1 MKVIEQA
8 RAARE
13 AGLALATVGTGLKN
27 RALRNAAS
35 HLDRNRPEIL
45 EQNGK
50 DVSAAKTGNLQASLR
65 GRLLVD
71 NRKIDQMIANLHD
84 VARLQDPV
92 GRTIFRRELD
102 RGMILTKVSVPLGVV
117 GVIFESRP
125 DALVQIAGLGLK
137 SGNAVILKGGSEAAH
152 SNRILFRLLREAVE
166 STDPVFK
173 DCLQLVETRED
184 IRELLALDQF
194 IDLMIPRGS
203 GELVRSIREN
213 THIPVLGHAE
223 GVCHLYIDRVA
234 DLDMALNLSYDA
246 KCQYPAVCNSIETLL
261 VHRDMAATFL
271 PLLAGKL
278 DTVELRGDEATR
290 ELISAVAA
298 AESDWAREYSDL
310 ILAVK
315 VVDSLEEAIG
325 HINRYGSHHTDAIVT
340 VNADT
345 AERFLAGVD
354 SASVMWNC
362 STRFADGFRFG
373 LGAEVGIAT
382 GKIHA
387 RGPVG
392 LEGLCSTK
400 FVLRGSGQAVAGYA
414 AGEKQFSHRDLSRGH
429 D

>member
-166 STDPVFK
+166 RTDPVFK

-203 GELVRSIREN
+203 SELVRSIQEN
-213 THIPVLGHAE
+213 TRIPVLGHAE
-223 GVCHLYIDRVA
+223 GICHLYIDREA
-234 DLDMALNLSYDA
+234 DPDMALNLSYDA

-278 DTVELRGDEATR
+278 DTVELRGDEPTR
-290 ELISAVAA
+290 ELIPAVAA
-298 AESDWAREYSDL
+298 AESDWVCEYSDL

-315 VVDSLEEAIG
+315 VVDSLEEAIA
-325 HINRYGSHHTDAIVT
+325 HINHYGSHHTDAIVT

-345 AERFLAGVD
+345 AERFLAAVD

-362 STRFADGFRFG
+362 STRFADGFRYG
-373 LGAEVGIAT
+373 LGAEVGIST

-392 LEGLCSTK
+392 LEGFSSTK
-400 FVLRGSGQAVAGYA
+400 FVLRGSGQAVADYA
-414 AGEKQFSHRDLSRGH
+414 AGKKRFSHRNLIRGN